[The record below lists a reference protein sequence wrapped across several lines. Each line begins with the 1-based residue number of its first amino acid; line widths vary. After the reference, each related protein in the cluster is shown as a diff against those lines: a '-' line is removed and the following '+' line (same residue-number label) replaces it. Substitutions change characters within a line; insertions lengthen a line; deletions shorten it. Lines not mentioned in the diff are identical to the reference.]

1 MGVEAKTEPEEV
13 EMGEKGRKKE
23 RVDIRIAVEE
33 KERREEEDGAM
44 RRRSI

>member
-1 MGVEAKTEPEEV
+1 MEAKTELEEV
-13 EMGEKGRKKE
+13 EMKENGRKKE